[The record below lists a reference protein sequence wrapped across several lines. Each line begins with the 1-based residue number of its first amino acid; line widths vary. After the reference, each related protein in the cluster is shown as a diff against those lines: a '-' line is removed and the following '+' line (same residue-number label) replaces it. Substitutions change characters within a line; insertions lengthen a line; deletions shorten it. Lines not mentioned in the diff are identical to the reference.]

1 MRKPPDW
8 PPALSAD
15 TASGSSAVDP
25 GTTALERLLDAV
37 LLRARRH
44 DRLRAAAWAL
54 AAAALA
60 IAAARFAGV
69 GQTAALVMGLVAG
82 ALASAADASRAGGRN
97 RHTAA
102 ALVEAVQPA
111 LRNLIITAEELLSG
125 TRPVAAYM
133 RRRVLAEAS
142 SQAVAI
148 DPRRVVP
155 LSAVSV
161 SSILALAA
169 FGAAFLVHHPAA
181 SNRPSA
187 NEASTPESARPVIGD
202 LLVEVGPPAY
212 TGRSIA
218 RLRNPASID
227 AIAGSHLHV
236 SVAPM
241 EVEATARVRMNGV
254 DLAVR
259 REGNSRVA
267 DAELT
272 ESGYLAVDGAGLE
285 RRLVPL
291 SVVPDRVP
299 DVRIVAPARDMRMES
314 AAGAI
319 DIEATAQD
327 DLGLASMEIRY
338 TRISGTGEQF
348 EFHEGTLVAVV
359 ERRSD
364 TDWRART
371 RLSLSTM
378 KLEPGDA
385 LVYRAIARDR
395 RPDEIGLGTSDTYFV
410 EIAGP
415 GDVALAGFDMPP
427 DRERYVLSQQM
438 IVLKIERLLAREK
451 SMTRPAVQEA
461 AGAIAA
467 EQRAVRAN
475 FLFLLGGGVEDEE
488 QEAES
493 STDILEGRFENQARQ
508 EILAAT
514 RLMTHAEQALSAAA
528 TAAALPPAR
537 EAAQALQRAFGH
549 SRYLLRA
556 LPSRARIDP
565 ARRLTGDRAA
575 ALDWR
580 RGLAMT
586 DADPATV
593 AARRALADLVRLSSQ
608 LQTTARAGEAGH
620 GAAITALS
628 EELGTLAERLLR
640 IEPSAADLLQSS
652 KQIVSARDAVA
663 RGDVTAARSG
673 LDAAA
678 ASVVRRAQRG
688 RLTARPPLPDLDRLA
703 GALVVE
709 EGRR

>member
-202 LLVEVGPPAY
+202 LLVEVRPPAY
-212 TGRSIA
+212 TGPSIA

-371 RLSLSTM
+371 R
-378 KLEPGDA
+378 
-385 LVYRAIARDR
+385 I
-395 RPDEIGLGTSDTYFV
+395 
-410 EIAGP
+410 
-415 GDVALAGFDMPP
+415 VAVDN
-427 DRERYVLSQQM
+427 
-438 IVLKIERLLAREK
+438 
-451 SMTRPAVQEA
+451 EA
-461 AGAIAA
+461 
-467 EQRAVRAN
+467 
-475 FLFLLGGGVEDEE
+475 
-488 QEAES
+488 
-493 STDILEGRFENQARQ
+493 
-508 EILAAT
+508 
-514 RLMTHAEQALSAAA
+514 
-528 TAAALPPAR
+528 
-537 EAAQALQRAFGH
+537 
-549 SRYLLRA
+549 
-556 LPSRARIDP
+556 RAR
-565 ARRLTGDRAA
+565 
-575 ALDWR
+575 
-580 RGLAMT
+580 
-586 DADPATV
+586 
-593 AARRALADLVRLSSQ
+593 
-608 LQTTARAGEAGH
+608 
-620 GAAITALS
+620 
-628 EELGTLAERLLR
+628 
-640 IEPSAADLLQSS
+640 
-652 KQIVSARDAVA
+652 
-663 RGDVTAARSG
+663 
-673 LDAAA
+673 
-678 ASVVRRAQRG
+678 
-688 RLTARPPLPDLDRLA
+688 
-703 GALVVE
+703 
-709 EGRR
+709 